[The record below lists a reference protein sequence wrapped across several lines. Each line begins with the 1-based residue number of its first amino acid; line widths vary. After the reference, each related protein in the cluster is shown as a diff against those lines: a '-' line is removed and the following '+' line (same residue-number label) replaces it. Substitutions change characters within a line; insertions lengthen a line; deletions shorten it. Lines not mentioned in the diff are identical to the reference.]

1 MKPTLWMPSGRSP
14 IEDLDAPAYTRG
26 LIPLFEIQRR
36 EALRA
41 GDREDA
47 NNRTFNQQF
56 RSVLASEA
64 GGVPS
69 GIGTAQLA
77 RWVSGILA
85 KMPGGRGVGA
95 KPGV

>member
-1 MKPTLWMPSGRSP
+1 MKPTVWMPSGSGP

-26 LIPLFEIQRR
+26 LTTLSEIQRR

-47 NNRTFNQQF
+47 SNRSFNRQF
-56 RSVLASEA
+56 RSILASEA

-69 GIGTAQLA
+69 GIGTAQLV

-85 KMPGGRGVGA
+85 KKPGSWGAGA